1 MGQINLLYVYVCG
14 GGGEGGKNLVGE
26 HGFPWCRDR
35 GGVTPT
41 SQKFLLPPPPETIPP
56 VDFAPPKCNPPGIP
70 TGIENMA
77 GGGGGWDAS
86 SKFDGGL
93 KSVHGRSMGGLK
105 CWHKRSEKEFI

>member
-1 MGQINLLYVYVCG
+1 MVFPTVGIEEG
-14 GGGEGGKNLVGE
+14 GGHPYQPKI
-26 HGFPWCRDR
+26 
-35 GGVTPT
+35 
-41 SQKFLLPPPPETIPP
+41 SSSPPPETIPP

-77 GGGGGWDAS
+77 GGWPGGGGDAS

-105 CWHKRSEKEFI
+105 CWQKGPEKEFI